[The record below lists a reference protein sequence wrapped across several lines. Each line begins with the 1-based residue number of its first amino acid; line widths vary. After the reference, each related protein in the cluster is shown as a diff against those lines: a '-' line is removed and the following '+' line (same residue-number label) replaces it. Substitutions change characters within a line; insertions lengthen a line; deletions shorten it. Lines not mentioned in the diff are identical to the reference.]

1 MEETI
6 PIENVDL
13 QTSEVWKSDKI
24 DKLATALSKAQSEIK
39 GAEKKSVNPFFK
51 SGYADLHTVI
61 ESSFPYFRSLEVS
74 IFYWNSFFHWGS
86 PYIKSYLF

>member
-6 PIENVDL
+6 PVENADL

-24 DKLATALSKAQSEIK
+24 DKLATWLSKAQSEMK
-39 GAEKKSVNPFFK
+39 GAEKKSVNPFFN

-61 ESSFPYFRSLEVS
+61 EAS
-74 IFYWNSFFHWGS
+74 IPHLTKYGLSVIQGNDSN
-86 PYIKSYLF
+86 P